1 MNKIIRIN
9 LYTAIIFSIFLF
21 VGCEANNT
29 ENNNEMESQ
38 SNNIL
43 SNSFGFGGHNGTIVI
58 GPVPSNN
65 A

>member
-43 SNSFGFGGHNGTIVI
+43 SNSAELRQ
-58 GPVPSNN
+58 SNIDN
-65 A
+65 KLSLIHI